1 MGTEGT
7 HLYGDRA
14 PHNLQYVVLVASS
27 NLTQERVLTGTSN
40 QITVT
45 DNGAGSTVVLST
57 PQDIHTGATPT
68 FAGITLTAAANISFT
83 NTVAAGESLIDCHII
98 QGDDDALTGTLRGAY
113 ITASNGDE
121 VATGTIRGVEIKA
134 RAGYPGETGANVN
147 VLEGFS
153 ISSDAKTYDVTTH
166 RGGEIILDGGA
177 GTSTL
182 AVGLRIANNFQA
194 NRATTSYGLQIY
206 RDSFDYTADIQ
217 MSSGGLIGGS
227 GGDLFITDAGYVGI
241 GTAAPDSLTHI
252 VGTTAGDGG
261 TNNGSGSILHLKQNA
276 TWTASQ
282 EWALFVEGYSYL
294 NGFRINA
301 ADNQRALHK
310 VVAGGQLGFSTTGDD
325 PITFTQVLTAERMRI
340 AAGGNV
346 GIGTAAPGS
355 KLHVQAVDS
364 VTTPQIIFGAD
375 SNEGRTGIGWTFDG
389 NWAGKMF
396 LYTRGVGAAGYDGTW
411 NIGLTQDD
419 DGKIGIGTTSPA
431 GQLHIDQ
438 SSTTAAIPVLILDQA
453 DVSEEMIEFVSTIG
467 VGNALEA
474 VGGKTLTTTH
484 FIKVTLPGALTR
496 YIPVGTIA

>member
-14 PHNLQYVVLVASS
+14 PHNLQYVVLVASA
-27 NLTQERVLTGTSN
+27 NLTQERVLTGTAN

-45 DNGAGSTVVLST
+45 DNGAGSTVVLSLPSALT
-57 PQDIHTGATPT
+57 IPG
-68 FAGITLTAAANISFT
+68 TLDSSYT
-83 NTVAAGESLIDCHII
+83 NTVAAGDSLINVHII

-121 VATGTIRGVEIKA
+121 VATGTIRGAEIKA

-217 MSSGGLIGGS
+217 LSSGGLIGGAS
-227 GGDLFITDAGYVGI
+227 GHMVVTSAGKVGI
-241 GTAAPDSLTHI
+241 GTSDPNVLLHIISSSAPAELQRSSDNSL
-252 VGTTAGDGG
+252 
-261 TNNGSGSILHLKQNA
+261 GSGFIVRK
-276 TWTASQ
+276 
-282 EWALFVEGYSYL
+282 
-294 NGFRINA
+294 
-301 ADNQRALHK
+301 
-310 VVAGGQLGFSTTGDD
+310 
-325 PITFTQVLTAERMRI
+325 
-340 AAGGNV
+340 
-346 GIGTAAPGS
+346 
-355 KLHVQAVDS
+355 
-364 VTTPQIIFGAD
+364 
-375 SNEGRTGIGWTFDG
+375 
-389 NWAGKMF
+389 
-396 LYTRGVGAAGYDGTW
+396 TRGTGTSPTIVQDGDQIAKLLFTGYDGTAHRSAAQIIAYVDGTPGASDMPGAISFQTTIAGEVTPRSKLYMT
-411 NIGLTQDD
+411 NDGKVGIGLNL
-419 DGKIGIGTTSPA
+419 TTPTA
-431 GQLHIDQ
+431 QLHIDQ
-438 SSTTAAIPVLILDQA
+438 SSTTAAVPVLILDQA
-453 DVSEEMIEFVSTIG
+453 DVSEEMIEFISTIG

-484 FIKVTLPGALTR
+484 FIKVTLPGGLTR
-496 YIPVGTIA
+496 YLPVGTIS